1 MEHVDDVRSLD
12 LVIFHYRTSLR
23 DFNSG
28 DLVIFHY
35 RTPLRVI
42 DDFFCFWILNIF
54 QTKQNILPDFEYFVA
69 KNLLVKKRFLQC
81 RQKAGQ
87 KCPELF
93 VYNCKQA
100 H

>member
-1 MEHVDDVRSLD
+1 MTILGLSHFSLSN
-12 LVIFHYRTSLR
+12 SLR
-23 DFNSG
+23 VN
-28 DLVIFHY
+28 
-35 RTPLRVI
+35 
-42 DDFFCFWILNIF
+42 DDFFNFWILNIF

-69 KNLLVKKRFLQC
+69 KTLLVKKRFLQW
-81 RQKAGQ
+81 RQKGGQ